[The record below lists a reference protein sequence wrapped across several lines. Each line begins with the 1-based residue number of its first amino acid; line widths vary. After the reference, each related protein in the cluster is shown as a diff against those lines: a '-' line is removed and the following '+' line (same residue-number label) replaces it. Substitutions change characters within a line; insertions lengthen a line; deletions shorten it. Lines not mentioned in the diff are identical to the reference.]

1 METFE
6 YKTFAI
12 DCKDMEHSWDTLT
25 TRLNHWG
32 QEGWELVSS
41 GISLKALFSTSI

>member
-12 DCKDMEHSWDTLT
+12 DCKDMEYSRDTLT
-25 TRLNHWG
+25 TQLNCWG
-32 QEGWELVSS
+32 REGWELVSS